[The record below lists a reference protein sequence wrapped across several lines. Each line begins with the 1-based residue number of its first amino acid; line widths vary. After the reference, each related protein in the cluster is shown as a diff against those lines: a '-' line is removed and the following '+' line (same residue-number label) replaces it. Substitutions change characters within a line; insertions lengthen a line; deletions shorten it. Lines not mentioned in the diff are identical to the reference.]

1 MYANCDVVFYF
12 FFCKQKTA
20 YEMRIS
26 DWSSDVCSSDLA
38 ARDKDIPTL
47 DDGHRQKPRRVGG
60 HDAVVHI
67 IEQRIDARSRLTD
80 REAGREADGRKHALE
95 PLARAF
101 AVRRQFGRYDRCR
114 CMGLSPCM
122 ARNQANDALDLR
134 RVVAGAGV
142 DAPLAK
148 PVEP

>member
-1 MYANCDVVFYF
+1 MGVIVCGYF
-12 FFCKQKTA
+12 FCEQKTS
-20 YEMRIS
+20 YELHIS
-26 DWSSDVCSSDLA
+26 DWSSDVCSSDL
-38 ARDKDIPTL
+38 
-47 DDGHRQKPRRVGG
+47 PRRVGG

-67 IEQRIDARSRLTD
+67 IEQRIDARSRLTG